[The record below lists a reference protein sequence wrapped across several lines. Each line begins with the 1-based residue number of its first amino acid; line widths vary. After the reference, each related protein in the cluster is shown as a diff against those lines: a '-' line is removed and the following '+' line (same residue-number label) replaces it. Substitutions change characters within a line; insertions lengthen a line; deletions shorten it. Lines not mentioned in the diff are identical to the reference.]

1 MMDEEL
7 AIAVTGLAH
16 ARNAVLKMMESSAND
31 PRMVFVS
38 KHLTSL
44 YHLLVAADFVLAD
57 VVNGW
62 RDFKARSGG
71 SSRES

>member
-1 MMDEEL
+1 MDEEL
-7 AIAVTGLAH
+7 AIVVTGLGH
-16 ARNAVLKMMESSAND
+16 SRNAALKMMESSAND

-38 KHLTSL
+38 KHLTAL

-62 RDFKARSGG
+62 RDFKARGG
-71 SSRES
+71 KE